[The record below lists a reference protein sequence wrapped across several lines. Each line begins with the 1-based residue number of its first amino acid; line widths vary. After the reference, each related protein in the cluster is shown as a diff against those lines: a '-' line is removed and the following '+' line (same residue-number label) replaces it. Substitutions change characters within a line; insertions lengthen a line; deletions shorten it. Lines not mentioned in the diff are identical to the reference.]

1 MSEWLKELIAA
12 IGGGSVVLIG
22 LLTIFKSIF
31 LKLFE
36 SGIETSFEK
45 NIEKYRNR
53 LSRSTKAYEIL
64 LDKEFSYYS
73 SLDPYLAKLVPLI
86 QDLVYYTDFSQQM
99 DEENRKTRYKEK
111 MLEYLEMIPKIKN
124 DVVLYQPYIPNN
136 VFVEVTQL
144 VKLSQDNMTF
154 WHEVAN
160 KLFYKQDSSID
171 TIKAE
176 QISESVL
183 KQIGIIE
190 MEIKRRLLQ
199 LSEQESHS

>member
-1 MSEWLKELIAA
+1 MPEWLKELIAA

-73 SLDPYLAKLVPLI
+73 SLDPYLAILVPLI